1 MKKLPCQ
8 FLRLPCQSGFRCVT
22 HTPCDIGLMDR
33 LVTVSVFT
41 RNFLSKENTNFLVF
55 FNRLS
60 SFISQ
65 ESS

>member
-1 MKKLPCQ
+1 MKKLPYQ

-41 RNFLSKENTNFLVF
+41 RNFIWSLTLSNVIH
-55 FNRLS
+55 
-60 SFISQ
+60 SFKTLFV
-65 ESS
+65 